1 MWLTIWIVPQKKQKG
16 KDQISMQDV
25 MPLIALEHARVH
37 YAAESG
43 QVRKAVDGV
52 SLNVYPGE
60 WISIVGANGS
70 GKSTLAAVLIG
81 FTQLSGGTRQAAPE
95 LAVRGVLQQP
105 DAQVLGDTIE
115 EEFHFSLSPFVDS
128 VEEQLRRREDALHM
142 VGLQYSPDTA
152 ISRLSGGQKQLLN
165 IAVALASKPDV
176 LVLDEPTAMLD
187 PGARERIESIVESVV
202 RQGTAVIWITHHLEE
217 ATLSTRIMAME
228 QGKCVYDGVPSSFF
242 YGSTVETSPATMAEG
257 RTPCERLRLDPPFT
271 VKTALLL
278 KQQGFLNQ
286 TATPLRPEQLV
297 KEAAR

>member
-1 MWLTIWIVPQKKQKG
+1 
-16 KDQISMQDV
+16 MQDV
-25 MPLIALEHARVH
+25 MPLIKLEHARVH

-52 SLNVYPGE
+52 SLSVHPGE

-81 FTQLSGGTRQAAPE
+81 FTQLSGGTRQTIPE

-128 VEEQLRRREDALHM
+128 IEEQLRRREDALHM
-142 VGLQYSPDTA
+142 VGLKHPPETA

-165 IAVALASKPDV
+165 IAVALASEPDV
-176 LVLDEPTAMLD
+176 LILDEPTAMLD

-217 ATLSTRIMAME
+217 ATLSNRIIAME
-228 QGKCVYDGVPSSFF
+228 QGQCVYDGGPSSFF
-242 YGSTVETSPATMAEG
+242 YGNTDADSPATIAG
-257 RTPCERLRLDPPFT
+257 AQTPCERLRLDAPFT

-278 KQQGFLNQ
+278 KQQGFLDQ

>member
-1 MWLTIWIVPQKKQKG
+1 
-16 KDQISMQDV
+16 MQDV
-25 MPLIALEHARVH
+25 MPLIKLEHARVH

-81 FTQLSGGTRQAAPE
+81 FTQLSGGTRQAAPG

-165 IAVALASKPDV
+165 IAVALASRPDV

-217 ATLSTRIMAME
+217 ATLSNRIMAME
-228 QGKCVYDGVPSSFF
+228 QGHSVYDGVPSSFF
-242 YGSTVETSPATMAEG
+242 YGGTVETTPATMAEG

-286 TATPLRPEQLV
+286 AATPLRPEQLV